1 MDSRGYGSRGVGS
14 VAGKLAPE
22 KGEGWHVR
30 SRGYG
35 FWVSVTTAEKGSY
48 RQADVLAFLEKHL
61 PKVDEQRS
69 RRWRIIMADDY
80 SAHLSPQVFALCW
93 SRRYVFIPHGGGVT
107 PVAPTPDT
115 DLNQHVKRE
124 YTDRETGELL
134 RQMREGIVVP
144 QLRQEECLDIMVDV
158 LSNMA
163 LHLHAAKGYLKTG
176 LTVDLD
182 GLQDQEIVRE
192 AGQFWTE
199 LGMRAKINSTVKNVR
214 EEHNAKRLMWN
225 VEDVQRIIKP
235 YPIHKKVDAVLRNC
249 LLYTSDAADE

>member
-1 MDSRGYGSRGVGS
+1 
-14 VAGKLAPE
+14 
-22 KGEGWHVR
+22 
-30 SRGYG
+30 
-35 FWVSVTTAEKGSY
+35 
-48 RQADVLAFLEKHL
+48 
-61 PKVDEQRS
+61 
-69 RRWRIIMADDY
+69 MADDY

-107 PVAPTPDT
+107 PVAQTPDT

-134 RQMREGIVVP
+134 RQMRMGIVVP

-176 LTVDLD
+176 LTGDLE

-192 AGQFWTE
+192 AGEFWRAR
-199 LGMRAKINSTVKNVR
+199 GMRAKLNFAVKEVR
-214 EEHNAKRLMWN
+214 EEHSAGRLGWN
-225 VEDVQRIIKP
+225 VDNIKRIIKP
-235 YPIHKKVDAVLRNC
+235 YPSQPKVRC
-249 LLYTSDAADE
+249 CP

>member
-1 MDSRGYGSRGVGS
+1 
-14 VAGKLAPE
+14 
-22 KGEGWHVR
+22 
-30 SRGYG
+30 
-35 FWVSVTTAEKGSY
+35 
-48 RQADVLAFLEKHL
+48 
-61 PKVDEQRS
+61 
-69 RRWRIIMADDY
+69 MADDY

-107 PVAPTPDT
+107 PVAQTPDT

-134 RQMREGIVVP
+134 RQMREGVVVP

-199 LGMRAKINSTVKNVR
+199 LGMRAKSQFDPQWRI
-214 EEHNAKRLMWN
+214 RLGLMRVHRVGPQSW
-225 VEDVQRIIKP
+225 
-235 YPIHKKVDAVLRNC
+235 
-249 LLYTSDAADE
+249 LLGRRHGMDLQSR

>member
-1 MDSRGYGSRGVGS
+1 
-14 VAGKLAPE
+14 
-22 KGEGWHVR
+22 
-30 SRGYG
+30 
-35 FWVSVTTAEKGSY
+35 
-48 RQADVLAFLEKHL
+48 
-61 PKVDEQRS
+61 
-69 RRWRIIMADDY
+69 MADDY

-107 PVAPTPDT
+107 PVAQTPDT

-134 RQMREGIVVP
+134 HQMREGIVVP

-199 LGMRAKINSTVKNVR
+199 LGMRAKRQFDTQWRI
-214 EEHNAKRLMWN
+214 RLGLMRVHRVGPKSW
-225 VEDVQRIIKP
+225 
-235 YPIHKKVDAVLRNC
+235 
-249 LLYTSDAADE
+249 LLGRRHGMDLQSR

>member
-1 MDSRGYGSRGVGS
+1 
-14 VAGKLAPE
+14 
-22 KGEGWHVR
+22 
-30 SRGYG
+30 
-35 FWVSVTTAEKGSY
+35 
-48 RQADVLAFLEKHL
+48 
-61 PKVDEQRS
+61 
-69 RRWRIIMADDY
+69 MADEY

-107 PVAPTPDT
+107 PVAQTPDT

-163 LHLHAAKGYLKTG
+163 LHLHAAEGYLKTG

-192 AGQFWTE
+192 AGAFWTE
-199 LGMRAKINSTVKNVR
+199 LGMRAKINSAVATVR
-214 EEHNAKRLMWN
+214 EEHNAKRLSWN
-225 VEDVQRIIKP
+225 VEDIKRIIRP
-235 YPIHKKVDAVLRNC
+235 YPINRQGDAVLRNIEDDTWIPEGEC
-249 LLYTSDAADE
+249 VYAERGRGEERRFRGRGGFRTGTQRGGGGGG